1 MNRTMHRAASL
12 RPLRRL
18 ADSNTRA
25 GRRPLVSLTPLIDVV
40 FILLIFFMLASSF
53 LDWRAI
59 ALNAPPAAGGAS
71 SIEGAL
77 LVEVMPGRL
86 RLAGETL
93 SLDALAERIGRQV
106 ALVPER
112 RVVIKPA
119 KGVSLQQA
127 VQVLDRLTLAGAG
140 NLSLVRDR

>member
-12 RPLRRL
+12 PPLRRL
-18 ADSNTRA
+18 ADSKRIA
-25 GRRPLVSLTPLIDVV
+25 RRPLVSLTPLIDVV

-53 LDWRAI
+53 LEWRAI
-59 ALNAPPAAGGAS
+59 ALNAPPPAGGAGAM
-71 SIEGAL
+71 EGAL
-77 LVEVMPGRL
+77 LVEVMPDRV

-93 SLDALAERIGRQV
+93 SLDALAGRIAKRV
-106 ALVPER
+106 AQAPER

>member
-1 MNRTMHRAASL
+1 MNRTMRQAAS
-12 RPLRRL
+12 PLPQWRL
-18 ADSNTRA
+18 ADSKKA
-25 GRRPLVSLTPLIDVV
+25 RRRSLVSLTPLIDVV

-59 ALNAPPAAGGAS
+59 VLNAPSPAGGAS
-71 SIEGAL
+71 PMEGAL
-77 LVEVMPGRL
+77 LVEVMPDRL

-93 SLDALAERIGRQV
+93 SLDALAERVGRRV
-106 ALVPER
+106 AQAPDR

-119 KGVSLQQA
+119 RGVSLQQA
-127 VQVLDRLTLAGAG
+127 VQVLDRLTLAGAA